1 MQSIVLRSWPPG
13 RRSPLRV
20 LLFFDLLF
28 FAIDSET
35 NRDNEVTSSGVL
47 SEWQQVTV
55 LASFENVNALSK
67 KSTDEQLVELP
78 NRSLYR
84 LGEQYLF

>member
-1 MQSIVLRSWPPG
+1 MQSIALRSWPPA
-13 RRSPLRV
+13 RRSPLIV
-20 LLFFDLLF
+20 LLF

>member
-1 MQSIVLRSWPPG
+1 ML
-13 RRSPLRV
+13 LFFD

-78 NRSLYR
+78 NRSLYS

>member
-1 MQSIVLRSWPPG
+1 MQSIALRSWPPA
-13 RRSPLRV
+13 RRSPLIV

-28 FAIDSET
+28 FANSET

-55 LASFENVNALSK
+55 LASFEKVNALSK
-67 KSTDEQLVELP
+67 KSTEEQLVELP